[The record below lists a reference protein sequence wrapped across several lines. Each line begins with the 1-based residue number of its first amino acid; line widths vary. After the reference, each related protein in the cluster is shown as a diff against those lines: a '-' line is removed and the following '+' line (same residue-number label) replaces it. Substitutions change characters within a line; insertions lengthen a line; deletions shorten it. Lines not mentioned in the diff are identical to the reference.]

1 MPDSVGCAK
10 VRFDHYVR
18 SGGPRLGSRPI
29 ILVAA
34 LRTAYQFLFTTFKT
48 LLSSMGLK
56 SLLSARSSAKNAT
69 LRLLAV
75 RSRRPGRIPFA
86 RMRAGPGHK

>member
-1 MPDSVGCAK
+1 
-10 VRFDHYVR
+10 
-18 SGGPRLGSRPI
+18 
-29 ILVAA
+29 
-34 LRTAYQFLFTTFKT
+34 
-48 LLSSMGLK
+48 MGLK